1 MSSNKRRVR
10 DGSGRRVVDKYE
22 YNIKADQI
30 MKLIDR
36 RDFKT
41 AAKIAD
47 GIDWRRVRNINMLT
61 NVGCVYQAVGRYA
74 DAKEIFQ
81 LARNRAPLGR
91 RLVYQMADVCIDA
104 KEFEE
109 AERYIQEFSEL
120 APKDTARFELLYQLS
135 RRRGEPIE
143 KQIAILEEFKKQ
155 DFDEKWSFELAK
167 LYHKAG
173 YDQKCIAACDELVL
187 WFGEGQYVDKAMEL
201 KMLHA
206 PLSPSQQEKYIS
218 RKKKQEAEEARAV
231 SKTPKNYLEET
242 YNTESLQAALTK
254 SIQEIME
261 AEERKKASYPS
272 GSSYFEEYQSE
283 QEEREAMFA
292 ATRDLRRER
301 EKFKNMMTQPIPS
314 LINKERNLSENLSI
328 SSAKGKADLEEPQ
341 KVFDTSN
348 DTLGE
353 TGELGPVFEIP
364 KEELEIPF
372 GASEEEAEK
381 NSGMVWEKTEDI
393 FEKVKKEPVFPEKNS
408 YSDIEQ
414 PKEKVLSKGGTV
426 VLEESSN
433 LELHEILPMQQK
445 SKVSWQTEPEDRTED
460 FEELEEFQESEDL
473 EESEGLQEWE
483 DSEESEELQGSE
495 EFEEIESF
503 EDLKEETSFSEE
515 NFWGGEFYY
524 QVPKE
529 EEPEYIE
536 VPFSLRELDANE
548 IPPEVYYRIADYDP
562 QPFLDKAIR
571 QAESVQEEENEKR
584 GMAEKSKKE
593 KLEGTAEEV
602 EEKNPV
608 NRIEEDMRFQS
619 KSLEE
624 LEEDFE
630 SRGEAEEQIESD
642 NREEEPEYE
651 VFPEGGTEEEFY
663 QYIMTRSYGV
673 ERMPEDA
680 FYQKAGY
687 QERMPEDPIPSK
699 PEESEELEYS
709 YGVEKMP
716 EDAYYEVPGY
726 DPESFLINR
735 TERQGLEEEILGQKP
750 QITIQSKGKETR
762 QKSGVKGQNRLERKS
777 ENLTEILPDLPKEE
791 QHKKEE
797 SPLELSPEFK
807 NIFANYLH
815 LPGVEQQ
822 IAEVL
827 SETERIGE
835 EAETSMFGN
844 ILLMGEVKSGKTTL
858 AVALIKAMNR
868 LNGRKGRKVAK
879 ISGDRLNNKGI
890 KESISRLAGA
900 DLIIEHA
907 GEMRISTVTE
917 LLEAMGNYTGGMI
930 VVLEDTRTS
939 IERLLADVSQ
949 LSVYFTHQI
958 ELKEC
963 NIAEWAEAAKSY
975 ALENHYVVD
984 DMAMLA
990 LSAKIDAV
998 YVDKKNIMMEDV
1010 QDIID
1015 DAIEKAE
1022 RRNKK
1027 LFGRLFSKKKDSDS
1041 VLLRE
1046 SDFS

>member
-1 MSSNKRRVR
+1 MSSSRLKVR
-10 DGSGRRVVDKYE
+10 DGNGRRVVDKYE

-61 NVGCVYQAVGRYA
+61 NVGCVYQAVGRYT

-104 KEFEE
+104 REFEE

-135 RRRGEPIE
+135 RRKGEPIE
-143 KQIAILEEFKKQ
+143 NQIAILEEFKKQ
-155 DFDEKWSFELAK
+155 DFDERWSFELAK

-173 YDQKCIAACDELVL
+173 YNQKCIAACDELVL

-218 RKKKQEAEEARAV
+218 MKKKQGLEESHTASNV
-231 SKTPKNYLEET
+231 PKKYSNET
-242 YNTESLQAALTK
+242 YNTENLQAALTK
-254 SIQEIME
+254 SVQEIME
-261 AEERKKASYPS
+261 AEERQKASYPS
-272 GSSYFEEYQSE
+272 GMSYFEEYQSE
-283 QEEREAMFA
+283 QEERETMFA

-301 EKFKNMMTQPIPS
+301 EKFKSMMTQPISS
-314 LINKERNLSENLSI
+314 LITERNLQEGSRMPNITI
-328 SSAKGKADLEEPQ
+328 SPSTNIKEEKQ
-341 KVFDTSN
+341 GIFDNSK
-348 DTLGE
+348 DIVRE
-353 TGELGPVFEIP
+353 TGELGPAFEMPKEEFEIP
-364 KEELEIPF
+364 LEL
-372 GASEEEAEK
+372 SNKTDEK
-381 NSGMVWEKTEDI
+381 RSDLIWEKTESI
-393 FEKVKKEPVFPEKNS
+393 FEPLKKAPIFPTEELENSPVFPIENRSPK
-408 YSDIEQ
+408 IEQ
-414 PKEKVLSKGGTV
+414 EKDT
-426 VLEESSN
+426 VLEKRETVEKQTAFKEQEN
-433 LELHEILPMQQK
+433 LELHEIFPMEQE
-445 SKVSWQTEPEDRTED
+445 SKLDWQTEINDLEDTMQEDFEEELEEPEEFVNFEKFEKLKEFEESED
-460 FEELEEFQESEDL
+460 FEELEELKELKESV
-473 EESEGLQEWE
+473 EES
-483 DSEESEELQGSE
+483 DINSV
-495 EFEEIESF
+495 
-503 EDLKEETSFSEE
+503 EE
-515 NFWGGEFYY
+515 NLWGEDFYY
-524 QVPKE
+524 QVPE
-529 EEPEYIE
+529 EKKPEYIE
-536 VPFSLRELDANE
+536 VPFSLSNLDANE
-548 IPPEVYYRIADYDP
+548 IPLEIYYRIPDYDP
-562 QPFLDKAIR
+562 QPFLDKAIS
-571 QAESVQEEENEKR
+571 QVKKVSDEEEIQRSLINENLKEVER
-584 GMAEKSKKE
+584 TDSIKE
-593 KLEGTAEEV
+593 KE
-602 EEKNPV
+602 
-608 NRIEEDMRFQS
+608 
-619 KSLEE
+619 SLEQTD
-624 LEEDFE
+624 LQYED
-630 SRGEAEEQIESD
+630 
-642 NREEEPEYE
+642 EPEYE
-651 VFPEGGTEEEFY
+651 EFPEGGTEEEFY

-673 ERMPEDA
+673 DRMPEDVS
-680 FYQKAGY
+680 YQVAGY
-687 QERMPEDPIPSK
+687 RENL
-699 PEESEELEYS
+699 SEEMDNLTSSDLEKTEEIEYS
-709 YGVEKMP
+709 YGVERIP

-726 DPESFLINR
+726 DPENFLIGR
-735 TERQGLEEEILGQKP
+735 GERQGLEEEILGQKP
-750 QITIQSKGKETR
+750 QIKIQSKITKEP
-762 QKSGVKGQNRLERKS
+762 KSDNKLQNRAEKRSEGKLENS
-777 ENLTEILPDLPKEE
+777 LEISSKIEQQKDKEL
-791 QHKKEE
+791 
-797 SPLELSPEFK
+797 SLELSPELK
-807 NIFANYLH
+807 NVFANYLH

-822 IAEVL
+822 IAEIL
-827 SETERIGE
+827 SKTERIGE
-835 EAETSMFGN
+835 ESETSMFGN
-844 ILLMGEVKSGKTTL
+844 ILIMGEVKSGKTTL

-879 ISGDRLNNKGI
+879 ISGDRLNNKGM

-907 GEMRISTVTE
+907 GEMRISTVAE

-930 VVLEDTRTS
+930 VVLEDTRKS
-939 IERLLADVSQ
+939 IERLLADVPP
-949 LSVYFTHQI
+949 LSTCFTHQI

-975 ALENHYVVD
+975 ALENHYIVD

-998 YVDKKNIMMEDV
+998 YVNKKNIMIEDV